1 MPKIFTIIYQ
11 FSDHDVLNS
20 KVISKAI
27 GPNLRL
33 DEFNCDLYLS
43 KHEAFNSI
51 VNFAECENFI
61 ETPIKRFSSGMSMK
75 LALSIAIHIP
85 GQIMI
90 FDEIFNYIDYQY
102 KEKVKLF
109 IKEKIISE
117 GKTLILVSHDHDLIK
132 DLCNKVLLLDKGKI
146 KFVGATDEG
155 FNIYRK
161 SSNL

>member
-1 MPKIFTIIYQ
+1 
-11 FSDHDVLNS
+11 
-20 KVISKAI
+20 
-27 GPNLRL
+27 
-33 DEFNCDLYLS
+33 
-43 KHEAFNSI
+43 
-51 VNFAECENFI
+51 
-61 ETPIKRFSSGMSMK
+61 
-75 LALSIAIHIP
+75 
-85 GQIMI
+85 MI

-109 IKEKIISE
+109 IKKKIISE